1 MLENMLENAIDNVL
15 GEYVR
20 GGSSYEDSVK
30 NQLNILEATGIATSL
45 AVSNMNSG
53 LADAINSTT
62 SEIQGLRSDFQSAA
76 VGLYNQGQ
84 SIRQDIQT
92 QTNAIQCMAMGVTS
106 AIHEST
112 YEIVASQQMLANT
125 FNHGFNSVNNTINLG
140 LGLLGNKI
148 DVLSEDVSSKL
159 DEIQDIL
166 NNPRLTQSRELY
178 REALRS
184 YKRGFYE
191 EALADCLGAIEK
203 NKTDYISWY
212 LLGLIYLYGAGEN
225 SNVINLDKAEE
236 AFANAAKYIK
246 PDIPKSNEA
255 KLLASEI
262 FYHLGFSQLAKSNDY
277 LLENKTEF
285 SNTKLLE
292 AASASLQAY
301 NLSKENLIAG
311 YEHAK
316 ELHFLGKD
324 DESIKLLEELI
335 LKEKT
340 FALKAI
346 NDKNFESIW
355 SDIEQ
360 LIEKLKL
367 ETCQLIRESL
377 DEFINKISSEVDTG
391 HNSIIEKVR
400 KTTLQN
406 KETII
411 NKAIELKKENIDW
424 FNSKKDRKLAQYK
437 DIEQKD
443 YFSVLDA
450 LTKLPSLYENIEV
463 FVRNCIIN
471 TNNIVKREIEKQ
483 QKLEEEEY
491 KRQEDERKRQEEEQW
506 RQERERRQQ
515 KLKEEEERKRKEAEE
530 WKRKREEKKRKK
542 ERLWRRIVLLVFIGF
557 QCGLIMCT
565 KYLEVSWIISVLAG
579 LFSFIGLLFANG
591 IFSYMISDERQTNLL
606 FKAIKKCD
614 VKQVEKVEKYINKG
628 ANVNAKKGKSGS
640 TPLFY
645 MLNSIRPAVG
655 EGYKEIYEDF
665 FIELGDCKTE
675 LVYRNINHYAGER
688 FKVPFQIFDLLINA
702 GADINI
708 ANNYG
713 VTPLM
718 LSSYFL
724 ARCRFEEVDHQ
735 IFICIEKMLDLGA
748 DVNAKTKSGITALQ
762 ISEYSHD
769 YLSYDPKNKESN
781 MKYKQKVID
790 LLRKNG
796 AKG

>member
-30 NQLNILEATGIATSL
+30 NQLNALEATGIATSL

-53 LADAINSTT
+53 LADAINSNT

-92 QTNAIQCMAMGVTS
+92 QTNAIQSMAMGVTS

-335 LKEKT
+335 RKEKT

-367 ETCQLIRESL
+367 EACQLIRESL
-377 DEFINKISSEVDTG
+377 DKFINKISSEVDTG
-391 HNSIIEKVR
+391 HNSIIEKVQ

-450 LTKLPSLYENIEV
+450 LTKLPSLYENIEG

-471 TNNIVKREIEKQ
+471 TNNIVERQVEEQ
-483 QKLEEEEY
+483 QKLEEEE
-491 KRQEDERKRQEEEQW
+491 RERQEEE
-506 RQERERRQQ
+506 RERQ
-515 KLKEEEERKRKEAEE
+515 KREERWRKEEEIKKQ
-530 WKRKREEKKRKK
+530 KREEEQLRKEQEELERRNDIKKYRTGFLINCILMFGLQYSHILYEFGIIDMYIRPDWLPYLLSIIPSLYIAFSPLKDYHCAFGDDTVFQTITVFLLGVTAFFSFFVDDNFFGVINIVTAIIYAIVFCR
-542 ERLWRRIVLLVFIGF
+542 EAILELDNVFTWSPFFIIAVNLMYFAAEYEIVWFFWIAFVLLCFSGYFGASFFIVF
-557 QCGLIMCT
+557 GLT
-565 KYLEVSWIISVLAG
+565 SSVSITGSYWWDIVDWVDDIFDDLGVLISVLCII
-579 LFSFIGLLFANG
+579 SG
-591 IFSYMISDERQTNLL
+591 IVL
-606 FKAIKKCD
+606 FKKMFK
-614 VKQVEKVEKYINKG
+614 
-628 ANVNAKKGKSGS
+628 
-640 TPLFY
+640 
-645 MLNSIRPAVG
+645 R
-655 EGYKEIYEDF
+655 
-665 FIELGDCKTE
+665 
-675 LVYRNINHYAGER
+675 RNE
-688 FKVPFQIFDLLINA
+688 F
-702 GADINI
+702 
-708 ANNYG
+708 
-713 VTPLM
+713 
-718 LSSYFL
+718 
-724 ARCRFEEVDHQ
+724 
-735 IFICIEKMLDLGA
+735 
-748 DVNAKTKSGITALQ
+748 
-762 ISEYSHD
+762 
-769 YLSYDPKNKESN
+769 
-781 MKYKQKVID
+781 
-790 LLRKNG
+790 
-796 AKG
+796 

>member
-1 MLENMLENAIDNVL
+1 MIEEMIENAI
-15 GEYVR
+15 GEYFR
-20 GGSSYEDSVK
+20 GGSSYEDAVS
-30 NQLNILEATGIATSL
+30 NRLNALETTGVATTL

-62 SEIQGLRSDFQSAA
+62 NELQGLRSDFQSAA

-92 QTNAIQCMAMGVTS
+92 QTNAIQSMAMGVTS

-140 LGLLGNKI
+140 FGLVGNKI

-236 AFANAAKYIK
+236 AFTNAAKYIK
-246 PDIPKSNEA
+246 PDIAKSDEA
-255 KLLASEI
+255 KLFASDI
-262 FYHLGFSQLAKSNDY
+262 YYNLGFSRLAKSNDY
-277 LLENKTEF
+277 LIENKIDD

-292 AASASLQAY
+292 SEEASRMSYQ
-301 NLSKENLIAG
+301 LSNENLIAG

-335 LKEKT
+335 RKEKT

-367 ETCQLIRESL
+367 EACQLIRESL
-377 DEFINKISSEVDTG
+377 DKFINKISSGVDTG
-391 HNSIIEKVR
+391 HNSIIEKVQ

-450 LTKLPSLYENIEV
+450 LTKLPSIYGNIEV

-471 TNNIVKREIEKQ
+471 TNNIVKRQVEEQQNLEIE
-483 QKLEEEEY
+483 
-491 KRQEDERKRQEEEQW
+491 ERRRQEEEQK
-506 RQERERRQQ
+506 R
-515 KLKEEEERKRKEAEE
+515 KEEEAREKKRIAAEE
-530 WKRKREEKKRKK
+530 EKRKREEEERRELARKYKEKQKKITIIS
-542 ERLWRRIVLLVFIGF
+542 LIIGLVVGITGVVLLYLLAPHHSTCIGISMWVAIIFAVINFLYSLMIDAVDFWPSIGF
-557 QCGLIMCT
+557 GAVVGGIL
-565 KYLEVSWIISVLAG
+565 YL
-579 LFSFIGLLFANG
+579 
-591 IFSYMISDERQTNLL
+591 
-606 FKAIKKCD
+606 
-614 VKQVEKVEKYINKG
+614 
-628 ANVNAKKGKSGS
+628 
-640 TPLFY
+640 
-645 MLNSIRPAVG
+645 
-655 EGYKEIYEDF
+655 
-665 FIELGDCKTE
+665 
-675 LVYRNINHYAGER
+675 
-688 FKVPFQIFDLLINA
+688 LLILFFNC
-702 GADINI
+702 
-708 ANNYG
+708 
-713 VTPLM
+713 TTEWSFPLGSIGIST
-718 LSSYFL
+718 LVSYIVG
-724 ARCRFEEVDHQ
+724 RSC
-735 IFICIEKMLDLGA
+735 
-748 DVNAKTKSGITALQ
+748 
-762 ISEYSHD
+762 
-769 YLSYDPKNKESN
+769 
-781 MKYKQKVID
+781 
-790 LLRKNG
+790 
-796 AKG
+796 

>member
-30 NQLNILEATGIATSL
+30 NQLNVLEATGIATSL

-92 QTNAIQCMAMGVTS
+92 QTNAIQSMAMGVTS

-125 FNHGFNSVNNTINLG
+125 FSHGFNSVNNTINLG
-140 LGLLGNKI
+140 FGLVGNKI

-203 NKTDYISWY
+203 NKTDYISLY

-335 LKEKT
+335 RKEKT

-346 NDKNFESIW
+346 NDKNLESIW

-367 ETCQLIRESL
+367 EACQLIRESL

-391 HNSIIEKVR
+391 HNSIIEKVQ

-463 FVRNCIIN
+463 FVENCIIN
-471 TNNIVKREIEKQ
+471 TNNIVKRQIEEQQNLEI
-483 QKLEEEEY
+483 EEEE
-491 KRQEDERKRQEEEQW
+491 
-506 RQERERRQQ
+506 ERR
-515 KLKEEEERKRKEAEE
+515 LREEKEEEERRLREKKEEEERRLREEAEE
-530 WKRKREEKKRKK
+530 KIEKEKERKK
-542 ERLWRRIVLLVFIGF
+542 NNKKITIISLIIGLVVGITGVVLLYLLAPHHYTCIDISMWVAIVFAVLFFLFGMIGGGGF
-557 QCGLIMCT
+557 WTSIVGGAVLGGIL
-565 KYLEVSWIISVLAG
+565 YL
-579 LFSFIGLLFANG
+579 
-591 IFSYMISDERQTNLL
+591 
-606 FKAIKKCD
+606 
-614 VKQVEKVEKYINKG
+614 
-628 ANVNAKKGKSGS
+628 
-640 TPLFY
+640 
-645 MLNSIRPAVG
+645 
-655 EGYKEIYEDF
+655 
-665 FIELGDCKTE
+665 
-675 LVYRNINHYAGER
+675 
-688 FKVPFQIFDLLINA
+688 LLILFFNC
-702 GADINI
+702 
-708 ANNYG
+708 
-713 VTPLM
+713 TTEWSFPLGSIGIST
-718 LSSYFL
+718 LVSYIVGLCFQP
-724 ARCRFEEVDHQ
+724 AAPTE
-735 IFICIEKMLDLGA
+735 
-748 DVNAKTKSGITALQ
+748 
-762 ISEYSHD
+762 
-769 YLSYDPKNKESN
+769 
-781 MKYKQKVID
+781 
-790 LLRKNG
+790 
-796 AKG
+796 

>member
-1 MLENMLENAIDNVL
+1 
-15 GEYVR
+15 
-20 GGSSYEDSVK
+20 
-30 NQLNILEATGIATSL
+30 
-45 AVSNMNSG
+45 
-53 LADAINSTT
+53 
-62 SEIQGLRSDFQSAA
+62 
-76 VGLYNQGQ
+76 
-84 SIRQDIQT
+84 
-92 QTNAIQCMAMGVTS
+92 
-106 AIHEST
+106 
-112 YEIVASQQMLANT
+112 
-125 FNHGFNSVNNTINLG
+125 VNNTINLG

-246 PDIPKSNEA
+246 PDIAKSDEA
-255 KLLASEI
+255 KLFASDI
-262 FYHLGFSQLAKSNDY
+262 YYNLGFSRLAKSNDY
-277 LLENKTEF
+277 LLGNKTEF

-292 AASASLQAY
+292 AASASSQAY

-335 LKEKT
+335 RKEKT

-367 ETCQLIRESL
+367 EACQLIRESL
-377 DEFINKISSEVDTG
+377 DEFINKISSGVDTG

-411 NKAIELKKENIDW
+411 NKVIELKKENIDW

-450 LTKLPSLYENIEV
+450 LTKLPSLYENIEG
-463 FVRNCIIN
+463 FARNCIIE
-471 TNNIVKREIEKQ
+471 TNNIVERQVEEQQNLEIE
-483 QKLEEEEY
+483 
-491 KRQEDERKRQEEEQW
+491 ERRRQEEEQ
-506 RQERERRQQ
+506 ER
-515 KLKEEEERKRKEAEE
+515 KEEEQERKEEEAREKKRIAAEE
-530 WKRKREEKKRKK
+530 EKRKREEEERRELARKYKEKQKKITIIS
-542 ERLWRRIVLLVFIGF
+542 LIIGLVVGITGVVLLYLLAPHHSTCIGISMWVAIIFAVINFLYSLMIDALDFWPSIGF
-557 QCGLIMCT
+557 GAVVGGIL
-565 KYLEVSWIISVLAG
+565 YL
-579 LFSFIGLLFANG
+579 
-591 IFSYMISDERQTNLL
+591 
-606 FKAIKKCD
+606 
-614 VKQVEKVEKYINKG
+614 
-628 ANVNAKKGKSGS
+628 
-640 TPLFY
+640 
-645 MLNSIRPAVG
+645 
-655 EGYKEIYEDF
+655 
-665 FIELGDCKTE
+665 
-675 LVYRNINHYAGER
+675 
-688 FKVPFQIFDLLINA
+688 LLILFFNC
-702 GADINI
+702 
-708 ANNYG
+708 
-713 VTPLM
+713 TTEWSFPLGSIGIST
-718 LSSYFL
+718 LVSYIVG
-724 ARCRFEEVDHQ
+724 RSC
-735 IFICIEKMLDLGA
+735 
-748 DVNAKTKSGITALQ
+748 
-762 ISEYSHD
+762 
-769 YLSYDPKNKESN
+769 
-781 MKYKQKVID
+781 
-790 LLRKNG
+790 
-796 AKG
+796 